1 MLMQILLII
10 LILVSGL
17 LYWSFLNKPRMPV
30 IGSAET
36 ANYIIIDQDQLSQIY
51 TSDYIQDFD
60 ALQNKFSFINDIYTM
75 YHRYEK
81 FHLYLFRDDKQ
92 KLLGLCI
99 MARIISTTLK
109 DILVLFPEFDETL
122 KFYKNLTK
130 YQPLFID
137 FISFTDKIVLTKIKN
152 VLQNE
157 PNYIFWL
164 DNTFKEYV
172 PLFNADDKDIINTKY
187 FTFVTNFTQ
196 KRKKIMDVEK
206 PLLTKIKIVDDYIH
220 FNSSQIYDFIYSFG
234 LDKYNELSK
243 LIRDILQFPST
254 FYRYIR
260 AYNTFDTVLL
270 IKDNKIIGIICFLD
284 LKSNNSPFYKSF
296 SDAHDFEERV
306 LWHDPI
312 YLFSFYI
319 KPEYHGL
326 GYVPKLFNFAR
337 NLVKGRFL
345 VVSVFKTQKEEIS
358 LYKNLGFEDIS
369 VEHERY
375 RILALF

>member
-1 MLMQILLII
+1 MQILLII
-10 LILVSGL
+10 LIFVSGL

-36 ANYIIIDQDQLSQIY
+36 ANYIIIDQDQLNQIY
-51 TSDYIQDFD
+51 KSDYIQDFD
-60 ALQNKFSFINDIYTM
+60 ALQNKFNYLIDLYTIR
-75 YHRYEK
+75 HRYEK

-92 KLLGLCI
+92 KLIGLCI
-99 MARIISTTLK
+99 MAQMISMTLT
-109 DILVLFPEFDETL
+109 DILVLLPEFDETS

-172 PLFNADDKDIINTKY
+172 PLINADDKDIINTKY

-196 KRKKIMDVEK
+196 KHKKIIDIEK
-206 PLLTKIKIVDDYIH
+206 PLLTKIEIVDNYIH
-220 FNSSQIYDFIYSFG
+220 FKSSQVYDFIYSFG
-234 LDKYNELSK
+234 LDNFNELNKLLKEIMIFPVTFYK
-243 LIRDILQFPST
+243 LIKG
-254 FYRYIR
+254 
-260 AYNTFDTVLL
+260 YNMFDTVLL
-270 IKDNKIIGIICFLD
+270 VKDNEYIGIINFLD
-284 LKSNNSPFYKSF
+284 LKNNDSPFYKSF
-296 SDAHDFEERV
+296 SQAHDFEERV

-312 YLFSFYI
+312 YIFTFHI
-319 KPEYHGL
+319 KPKYHGY
-326 GYVPKLFNFAR
+326 GYALKLFNIAR

-345 VVSVFKTQKEEIS
+345 IVSVNKLSKELIS
-358 LYKNLGFEDIS
+358 IYKNLGFEDIS
-369 VEHERY
+369 VEHEKF
-375 RILALF
+375 RIMALF